1 MWVTST
7 FTARALALHVYS
19 LSGGRNFTGDK
30 WHLTAKEALH
40 ADAAC
45 RRLDVR
51 FGEIHFHMEE
61 RPLLADST
69 RLMQNRDTPFR
80 LTTRHSTGGRMLGAR
95 KRTLMN
101 ESGLCRRIC
110 SYPLGSVQKQA
121 FQ

>member
-1 MWVTST
+1 MWVISTS
-7 FTARALALHVYS
+7 TARALALHVYS

-61 RPLLADST
+61 RPLLA
-69 RLMQNRDTPFR
+69 
-80 LTTRHSTGGRMLGAR
+80 
-95 KRTLMN
+95 
-101 ESGLCRRIC
+101 E
-110 SYPLGSVQKQA
+110 VV
-121 FQ
+121 